1 MQEGEVIE
9 QTFVLHTLLQMM
21 LKMND
26 TATYLSAYAQT
37 QKSARRRPFAG
48 NFHSTPTCDMLS
60 AKRMLAG

>member
-9 QTFVLHTLLQMM
+9 QTFALHTLLQMM

-37 QKSARRRPFAG
+37 QKSARRQSIHWKFPLNVHIRRAQ
-48 NFHSTPTCDMLS
+48 C
-60 AKRMLAG
+60 